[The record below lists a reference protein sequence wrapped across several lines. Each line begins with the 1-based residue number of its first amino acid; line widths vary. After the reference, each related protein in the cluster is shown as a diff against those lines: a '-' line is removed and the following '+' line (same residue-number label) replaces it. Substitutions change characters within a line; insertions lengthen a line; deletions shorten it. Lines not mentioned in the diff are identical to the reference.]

1 MAKATHIAVIPS
13 AGFSHFVPIINFS
26 KLLVNL
32 HPHIHLTCIIPI
44 LGSLPTAAKPILQT
58 LPPRISTIFL
68 PPVTLRHLP
77 QGVPVVLQI
86 QHAMTLSMPSI
97 HHTLSSITS
106 NTPHVAMVVDTF
118 AHEALH
124 FAREFNMLSYVYFPS
139 AATTLCTHF
148 YLPTLDRE
156 TFCEYRDLPHP
167 ITVPGCVPFHGR
179 DLYAQAQDRKSE
191 FYKMSLKRYES
202 YRFVD
207 GIFINSFLELETGP
221 IRAFTDEERGYP
233 PLYPVGPIIQTGT
246 ATADSTTGLECLTWL
261 DKQQDGSVLY
271 VCFGSGGTLSQEQ
284 MNELAHGLELSKH
297 KFLWVVRAPS
307 DEANAGY
314 LGGEKDA
321 DPLEFLPSGFLERTK
336 EQGMVV
342 PSWAPQIEILGH
354 GSVGGFLS
362 HCGWNSTLESVVHGV
377 PLITWPLFAE
387 QRMNAVVMSEG
398 LKVGVRGRVSENG
411 LVERV
416 EIVEMIKCLMEEE
429 EGREMRKRVKELK
442 EAATNA
448 LKPDGA
454 ATTILSQ
461 VAHKWKVLAEQKISF
476 D

>member
-124 FAREFNMLSYVYFPS
+124 FARQFNMLSYVYFPS

-207 GIFINSFLELETGP
+207 GIFINSFLELETGK
-221 IRAFTDEERGYP
+221 
-233 PLYPVGPIIQTGT
+233 
-246 ATADSTTGLECLTWL
+246 C
-261 DKQQDGSVLY
+261 
-271 VCFGSGGTLSQEQ
+271 
-284 MNELAHGLELSKH
+284 
-297 KFLWVVRAPS
+297 KF
-307 DEANAGY
+307 
-314 LGGEKDA
+314 
-321 DPLEFLPSGFLERTK
+321 
-336 EQGMVV
+336 
-342 PSWAPQIEILGH
+342 IL
-354 GSVGGFLS
+354 F
-362 HCGWNSTLESVVHGV
+362 
-377 PLITWPLFAE
+377 
-387 QRMNAVVMSEG
+387 
-398 LKVGVRGRVSENG
+398 
-411 LVERV
+411 
-416 EIVEMIKCLMEEE
+416 
-429 EGREMRKRVKELK
+429 
-442 EAATNA
+442 
-448 LKPDGA
+448 
-454 ATTILSQ
+454 
-461 VAHKWKVLAEQKISF
+461 
-476 D
+476 